1 MGEIENVYI
10 RTLLKSIKMFRI
22 LLALLFVSFSFAQQ
36 TDKVDFIKCDALVAP
51 NHSEKSISGTITYEF
66 KVKKAID
73 TIKIDAI
80 NMEFSE
86 VAINGKSVK
95 FKNSGKTL
103 DLFEG
108 FKKGKNK
115 LTFSYSAQ
123 PKQTLYFTGEGEHL
137 QIWTQGQGKYTSH
150 WLPSFDDVNEKVIF
164 NISINWIKNFY
175 AVSNGIISISKDKFN
190 NYKLPY
196 PHNKNKRFSY
206 QMQKPMSS
214 YLVMLAIGNFEKQ
227 TATTK
232 SGTPLEFYVDK
243 IDVSKFEPTYRY
255 SKEMFNYLE
264 KEIGVKYP
272 WGIYRQVP
280 VRDFLY
286 AGMENTTSTIFAQDF
301 VVDSIGFNDRNY
313 VNVNAHELAHQWFGD
328 LITAQSG
335 KHHWLQE
342 GFATYY
348 ALLAERHLFG
358 DDYFYKELNDYA
370 EQLNRASKTDT
381 IPVMNEKAS
390 SLSFYKKGAWA
401 LHVMREDIGA
411 KNFQKAVK
419 KYLKKYK
426 YKNVNTDDFLKIVKQ
441 VSGYDVERFKQDWLL
456 TNQFHYEIARYYLFK
471 NEKFE
476 KNYDVIS
483 FLQGYSDDETFRL
496 SFSKIIELLNSDNFD
511 FVKSKLVHF
520 SKRMPW
526 QERKVILETALA
538 TNNILVRKAVA
549 ESTPII
555 PEVFKSQYETLLED
569 NSYQTK
575 EIALINL
582 WKNFPDERLH
592 YLEQTKEIVGNNDK
606 SFRLTWLALAMNT
619 ENQSEQVKATSYNQL
634 LDFASENYESS
645 VRQNALELLLQLNPN
660 DEKVIELLFKAT
672 VHHKWQFTKFG
683 RDNVRLLLK
692 KPEYRTKVEKLAST
706 SEGTMKEL
714 YLKFLNEN

>member
-1 MGEIENVYI
+1 M
-10 RTLLKSIKMFRI
+10 MFRI
-22 LLALLFVSFSFAQQ
+22 LLVLFFINLSFAQQ
-36 TDKVDFIKCDALVAP
+36 IDKVDFIKCDAFVSP
-51 NHSEKSISGTITYEF
+51 NHAEKSIFGTITYEF

-103 DLFEG
+103 NLFEG

-115 LTFSYSAQ
+115 ITFNYTAK
-123 PKQTLYFTGEGEHL
+123 PKQTLYFTSSDENL
-137 QIWTQGQGKYTSH
+137 QIWTQGQGRYSSH

-164 NISINWIKNFY
+164 NISVIFRKNTVI
-175 AVSNGIISISKDKFN
+175 VSNGLEGFFSNAYHIAFDG
-190 NYKLPY
+190 YGTEKLV
-196 PHNKNKRFSY
+196 HY

-214 YLVMLAIGNFEKQ
+214 YLVMLAIGNFVKQ
-227 TATTK
+227 TSTTK
-232 SGTPLEFYVDK
+232 SGTPLEFYLDK
-243 IDVSKFEPTYRY
+243 NDVSKFEPTYRY
-255 SKEMFNYLE
+255 SKELFDYLE
-264 KEIGVKYP
+264 QEIGVKYP

-301 VVDSIGFNDRNY
+301 VVDEIGFNDRNY

-358 DDYFYKELNDYA
+358 DDYFYEELNDYA
-370 EQLNRASKTDT
+370 EQLKRASKTDT

-419 KYLKKYK
+419 KYLKRYQ

-441 VSGYDVERFKQDWLL
+441 VSGYDVENFKKVWLEKPG
-456 TNQFHYEIARYYLFK
+456 FEMEIAQKYLSKNKFIQDYYALK
-471 NEKFE
+471 
-476 KNYDVIS
+476 
-483 FLQGYSDDETFRL
+483 
-496 SFSKIIELLNSDNFD
+496 
-511 FVKSKLVHF
+511 KSKKSLAELIEILKSDAYYPIKQYIVYQTRNIPF
-520 SKRMPW
+520 E
-526 QERKVILETALA
+526 ERKVILETALA
-538 TNNILVRKAVA
+538 TNDILVRRAVA
-549 ESTPII
+549 ESTPVI
-555 PEVFKSQYETLLED
+555 PEAFKSQYETLLND

-575 EIALINL
+575 EIALTNL
-582 WKNFPDERLH
+582 WKNFPEDRLR

-619 ENQSEQVKATSYNQL
+619 ENLPEQVKATSYNQL

-645 VRQNALELLLQLNPN
+645 VRQNTLELLLKMNTN

-692 KPEYRTKVEKLAST
+692 KPEYRTIVEKIAAT
-706 SEGTMKEL
+706 SDETMKEL
-714 YLKFLNEN
+714 YWKFLNEK

>member
-1 MGEIENVYI
+1 MSEIENVYI

-22 LLALLFVSFSFAQQ
+22 LLVLFFINISFAQQ
-36 TDKVDFIKCDALVAP
+36 IDKVDFIKCDALVAP
-51 NHSEKSISGTITYEF
+51 NHSEKSISGTVTYEF

-86 VAINGKSVK
+86 VLINGKSVK

-108 FKKGKNK
+108 YKKGKNK
-115 LTFSYSAQ
+115 LTFNYSAK
-123 PKQTLYFTGEGEHL
+123 PKQTLYFTGQDENL
-137 QIWTQGQGKYTSH
+137 QIWTQGQGRYTSH

-164 NISINWIKNFY
+164 NISVEFRNDFPVN
-175 AVSNGIISISKDKFN
+175 SNGDFISNKYNSKGN
-190 NYKLPY
+190 LITWN
-196 PHNKNKRFSY
+196 Y

-214 YLVMLAIGNFEKQ
+214 YLAMLAIGSFAKQ
-227 TATTK
+227 TSTTK
-232 SGTPLEFYVDK
+232 SGTPLEFYLDK
-243 IDVSKFEPTYRY
+243 NDVSKFEPTYRY
-255 SKEMFNYLE
+255 SKQMFDYLE
-264 KEIGVKYP
+264 QEIGVKYP

-358 DDYFYKELNDYA
+358 DDYFYEELNDYA
-370 EQLNRASKTDT
+370 EQLKRASKTDT

-419 KYLKKYK
+419 KYLKKYQ
-426 YKNVNTDDFLKIVKQ
+426 YKNVNTDDFLKIVKE
-441 VSGYDVERFKQDWLL
+441 VSGYDVENFKKVWLEKSG
-456 TNQFHYEIARYYLFK
+456 FEMEIAQKYLSK
-471 NEKFE
+471 NKFIQDYFAL
-476 KNYDVIS
+476 K
-483 FLQGYSDDETFRL
+483 
-496 SFSKIIELLNSDNFD
+496 
-511 FVKSKLVHF
+511 KSKKSLVELTEILKSDAYYPIKQYIVYQTRNLPF
-520 SKRMPW
+520 TSASSKR
-526 QERKVILETALA
+526 ALA
-538 TNNILVRKAVA
+538 
-549 ESTPII
+549 
-555 PEVFKSQYETLLED
+555 
-569 NSYQTK
+569 
-575 EIALINL
+575 
-582 WKNFPDERLH
+582 
-592 YLEQTKEIVGNNDK
+592 
-606 SFRLTWLALAMNT
+606 
-619 ENQSEQVKATSYNQL
+619 
-634 LDFASENYESS
+634 
-645 VRQNALELLLQLNPN
+645 
-660 DEKVIELLFKAT
+660 
-672 VHHKWQFTKFG
+672 
-683 RDNVRLLLK
+683 
-692 KPEYRTKVEKLAST
+692 
-706 SEGTMKEL
+706 
-714 YLKFLNEN
+714 

>member
-1 MGEIENVYI
+1 
-10 RTLLKSIKMFRI
+10 MFRI
-22 LLALLFVSFSFAQQ
+22 LLALFFINVSFAQQ
-36 TDKVDFIKCDALVAP
+36 IDKVDFISCEALLFPDAS
-51 NHSEKSISGTITYEF
+51 NQSITGNVTYIFEI
-66 KVKKAID
+66 KNEID
-73 TIKIDAI
+73 SIKIDAK
-80 NMEFSE
+80 NMEFFAVYLNDSNNNQLKYTHTNTHL
-86 VAINGKSVK
+86 ILHDG
-95 FKNSGKTL
+95 L
-103 DLFEG
+103 
-108 FKKGKNK
+108 KKGLNAVK
-115 LTFSYSAQ
+115 LKYSAK
-123 PKQTLYFTGEGEHL
+123 PKQTLYFTGKDESL
-137 QIWTQGQGKYTSH
+137 QIWTQGQGRYTSH
-150 WLPSFDDVNEKVIF
+150 WLPSFDDVNEKIIF
-164 NISINWIKNFY
+164 KISVYFDNKFH
-175 AVSNGIISISKDKFN
+175 VLSNGNLVNRVAPVKSDEKKILWE
-190 NYKLPY
+190 YE
-196 PHNKNKRFSY
+196 
-206 QMQKPMSS
+206 MQKPMSS

-227 TATTK
+227 TAKTK
-232 SGTPLEFYVDK
+232 SGTPLEFYLDEN
-243 IDVSKFEPTYRY
+243 DVSKFEPTYRY
-255 SKEMFNYLE
+255 SKELFDYLE
-264 KEIGVKYP
+264 QEIGVKYP

-301 VVDSIGFNDRNY
+301 VVDEIGFNDRNY

-348 ALLAERHLFG
+348 ALLTERHLFG
-358 DDYFYKELNDYA
+358 DDYFYEELNDYA
-370 EQLNRASKTDT
+370 EQLKRASKTDT

-390 SLSFYKKGAWA
+390 SLSFYKKGAWT

-419 KYLKKYK
+419 KYLKKHQ

-441 VSGYDVERFKQDWLL
+441 VSGYDVENFKRIWLEKPG
-456 TNQFHYEIARYYLFK
+456 FEMEIAQKYLSK
-471 NEKFE
+471 NKFIQD
-476 KNYDVIS
+476 Y
-483 FLQGYSDDETFRL
+483 FALR
-496 SFSKIIELLNSDNFD
+496 
-511 FVKSKLVHF
+511 KSKKSLSELTEILKSNAYYPIKQYIVYQTRNVPF
-520 SKRMPW
+520 D
-526 QERKVILETALA
+526 ERKVILENALA
-538 TNNILVRKAVA
+538 TNDILVRRAVA
-549 ESTPII
+549 ESTPVI
-555 PEVFKSQYETLLED
+555 PEAFKSQYETLLDD

-575 EIALINL
+575 EIALTNL

-619 ENQSEQVKATSYNQL
+619 ENLPEQVKATSYNQL

-692 KPEYRTKVEKLAST
+692 KPEYRTLVEKLAST
-706 SEGTMKEL
+706 SDETMKEL
-714 YLKFLNEN
+714 YWKFLNEK

>member
-1 MGEIENVYI
+1 
-10 RTLLKSIKMFRI
+10 MFRI
-22 LLALLFVSFSFAQQ
+22 LLALFFINISFAQQ

-86 VAINGKSVK
+86 VAINGKSVN

-115 LTFSYSAQ
+115 LTFSYLAK
-123 PKQTLYFTGEGEHL
+123 PKQTLYFTGQDENL
-137 QIWTQGQGKYTSH
+137 QIWTQGQGRYTSH
-150 WLPSFDDVNEKVIF
+150 WLPSFDDVNEKVVF
-164 NISINWIKNFY
+164 NLSVKFQNGYKII
-175 AVSNGIISISKDKFN
+175 SNGVF
-190 NYKLPY
+190 
-196 PHNKNKRFSY
+196 KNVNHKRNGYENGFSTYNY
-206 QMQKPMSS
+206 QMEKPMSS
-214 YLVMLAIGNFEKQ
+214 YLVMLAIGNFAKQ
-227 TATTK
+227 TTTTK
-232 SGTPLEFYVDK
+232 SGTQLEFYLDK
-243 IDVSKFEPTYRY
+243 NDVSKFEPTYRY
-255 SKEMFNYLE
+255 SKEMFDYLE
-264 KEIGVKYP
+264 QEIGVKYP

-358 DDYFYKELNDYA
+358 DDYFYEELNDYA
-370 EQLNRASKTDT
+370 EQLKRASKTDT
-381 IPVMNEKAS
+381 VPVMNEKAS

-411 KNFQKAVK
+411 KDFQKAVK
-419 KYLKKYK
+419 KYLKKYQ
-426 YKNVNTDDFLKIVKQ
+426 YKNVNTDDFLKIVKE
-441 VSGYDVERFKQDWLL
+441 VSGYDVENFKKVWLEKPG
-456 TNQFHYEIARYYLFK
+456 FEMEIAQKYLSK
-471 NEKFE
+471 NKFIQDYFAL
-476 KNYDVIS
+476 K
-483 FLQGYSDDETFRL
+483 
-496 SFSKIIELLNSDNFD
+496 
-511 FVKSKLVHF
+511 KSKKSLAELTEILKSDAYYPIKQYIVYQTRNVPF
-520 SKRMPW
+520 E
-526 QERKVILETALA
+526 ERNVILETALA
-538 TNNILVRKAVA
+538 TNDILVRRAVA
-549 ESTPII
+549 ESTPVI
-555 PEVFKSQYETLLED
+555 PEAFKSQYETLLED

-575 EIALINL
+575 EITLTNL
-582 WKNFPDERLH
+582 WKNFPEDRLR

-619 ENQSEQVKATSYNQL
+619 ENQSRQFKATTYNQL

-672 VHHKWQFTKFG
+672 LHHKWQFTKFG
-683 RDNVRLLLK
+683 RDNVRILLK
-692 KPEYRTKVEKLAST
+692 KLEYRTIVEKLATASND
-706 SEGTMKEL
+706 SIKEL
-714 YLKFLNEN
+714 YLKFLNEK

>member
-1 MGEIENVYI
+1 M
-10 RTLLKSIKMFRI
+10 MFRI
-22 LLALLFVSFSFAQQ
+22 LLVLFFINLSFAQQ
-36 TDKVDFIKCDALVAP
+36 IDKVDFIKCDASVSP
-51 NHSEKSISGTITYEF
+51 NHAEKSIYGDVVYEF
-66 KVKKAID
+66 KIKKAID
-73 TIKIDAI
+73 TIKIDAKS
-80 NMEFSE
+80 MEFSR
-86 VAINGKSVK
+86 VMINGKSVK

-115 LTFSYSAQ
+115 LSFSYSAK
-123 PKQTLYFTGEGEHL
+123 PKQTLYFTGEGENL
-137 QIWTQGQGKYTSH
+137 QIWTQGQGRYTSH

-164 NISINWIKNFY
+164 NLNVSFDPNLTVI
-175 AVSNGIISISKDKFN
+175 SNGIHQSTVVYPPLSSQN
-190 NYKLPY
+190 NIWNFRMK
-196 PHNKNKRFSY
+196 
-206 QMQKPMSS
+206 KPMSS
-214 YLVMLAIGNFEKQ
+214 YLVMLAIGNFAKQ
-227 TATTK
+227 TSTTK
-232 SGTPLEFYVDK
+232 SGTPLEFYLDK
-243 IDVSKFEPTYRY
+243 NDISKFEPTYRY
-255 SKEMFNYLE
+255 SKELFDYLE
-264 KEIGVKYP
+264 QEIGVKYP

-301 VVDSIGFNDRNY
+301 VVDSTGFNDRNY

-358 DDYFYKELNDYA
+358 DDYFYEELNDYA
-370 EQLNRASKTDT
+370 EQLKRASKTDT

-419 KYLKKYK
+419 KYLKRYQ

-441 VSGYDVERFKQDWLL
+441 VSGYDEENFKKVWLEKYG
-456 TNQFHYEIARYYLFK
+456 FEMEIAQKYLSK
-471 NEKFE
+471 NKFIQE
-476 KNYDVIS
+476 YFALK
-483 FLQGYSDDETFRL
+483 
-496 SFSKIIELLNSDNFD
+496 
-511 FVKSKLVHF
+511 KSKKSLAELTEILKSDAYYPIKQYILYQTRNIPF
-520 SKRMPW
+520 E
-526 QERKVILETALA
+526 ERKVILETALA
-538 TNNILVRKAVA
+538 TNDILVRRAVA
-549 ESTPII
+549 ESTPVI
-555 PEVFKSQYETLLED
+555 PEAFKLQYETLLND

-575 EIALINL
+575 EIALTNL
-582 WKNFPDERLH
+582 WKNFPEERLH
-592 YLEQTKEIVGNNDK
+592 YLEQTKGIIGNNDK

-619 ENQSEQVKATSYNQL
+619 EKLQEQVKATSYNQL
-634 LDFASENYESS
+634 LDFASEEYESS

-692 KPEYRTKVEKLAST
+692 KPEYRILVEKLAST
-706 SEGTMKEL
+706 SDEIMKEL
-714 YLKFLNEN
+714 YWKFLNEK

>member
-1 MGEIENVYI
+1 
-10 RTLLKSIKMFRI
+10 MFRI
-22 LLALLFVSFSFAQQ
+22 LLALFFINVSFAQQ
-36 TDKVDFIKCDALVAP
+36 IDKVDFIKCDALVAP
-51 NHSEKSISGTITYEF
+51 NHFEKSISGTITYEF

-103 DLFEG
+103 NLFEG

-115 LTFSYSAQ
+115 LTFSYSAK
-123 PKQTLYFTGEGEHL
+123 PKQTLYFTGQDENL
-137 QIWTQGQGKYTSH
+137 QIWTQGQGRYTSH

-164 NISINWIKNFY
+164 NISVEFDFDIFGENSII
-175 AVSNGIISISKDKFN
+175 SNGNLDYFEI
-190 NYKLPY
+190 Y
-196 PHNKNKRFSY
+196 PPLSAFPDVWSF

-227 TATTK
+227 TTTTK
-232 SGTPLEFYVDK
+232 LGTPLEFYLDK
-243 IDVSKFEPTYRY
+243 NDVSKFEPTYRY
-255 SKEMFNYLE
+255 SKEMFDYLE
-264 KEIGVKYP
+264 QEIGVKYP

-313 VNVNAHELAHQWFGD
+313 INVNAHELAHQWFGD

-348 ALLAERHLFG
+348 ALLAERHIFG
-358 DDYFYKELNDYA
+358 DDYFYEELNDYA
-370 EQLNRASKTDT
+370 EQLKRASKTDT

-419 KYLKKYK
+419 KYLKKYQ
-426 YKNVNTDDFLKIVKQ
+426 YKNVNTDDFLKIVKD
-441 VSGYDVERFKQDWLL
+441 VSGYDVENFKRVWLEKPG
-456 TNQFHYEIARYYLFK
+456 FEMEIAQKYLSK
-471 NEKFE
+471 NKFIQDYFAL
-476 KNYDVIS
+476 K
-483 FLQGYSDDETFRL
+483 
-496 SFSKIIELLNSDNFD
+496 
-511 FVKSKLVHF
+511 KSKKSLSELTEILKSNAYYPIKQYILYQTRNIPF
-520 SKRMPW
+520 E
-526 QERKVILETALA
+526 ERKVILETALA
-538 TNNILVRKAVA
+538 TNDILVRRAVV
-549 ESTPII
+549 ESTPVI
-555 PEVFKSQYETLLED
+555 PEAFKKQYETLLND

-575 EIALINL
+575 EIALVNL
-582 WKNFPDERLH
+582 CESFPEEVEK
-592 YLEQTKEIVGNNDK
+592 YLEQTKGIEGNNDK
-606 SFRLTWLALAMNT
+606 SLKLTWLKLKILKGQNSRFDQ
-619 ENQSEQVKATSYNQL
+619 ENIIDEL
-634 LDFASENYESS
+634 LKYASVDFESS
-645 VRQNALELLLQLNPN
+645 IRQNALETLLGVNYENP
-660 DEKVIELLFKAT
+660 KVIEALFLAT
-672 VHHKWQFTKFG
+672 NHHKWQFTKFG

-692 KPEYRTKVEKLAST
+692 KPEYRTIVEKVAST
-706 SEGTMKEL
+706 SDAKMKEL
-714 YLKFLNEN
+714 YLKFLNEK